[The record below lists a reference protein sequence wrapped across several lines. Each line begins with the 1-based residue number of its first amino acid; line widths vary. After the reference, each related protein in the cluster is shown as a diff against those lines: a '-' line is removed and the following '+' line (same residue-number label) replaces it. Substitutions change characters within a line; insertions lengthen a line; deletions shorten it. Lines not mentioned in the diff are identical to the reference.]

1 MTKLNPF
8 AILFY
13 IILSTVQVFGQ
24 VETLQDVSVPGAP
37 LIANAFPEI
46 KGDPYMA
53 DFTPGTILVSKKDT
67 IRNIAIRFNLYS
79 NMLEV
84 NRMGELMGYSG
95 KNIHG
100 FIFESFGTKEVYKS
114 GFDIPK
120 LGNGTFA
127 QVLSEGNYSLLKYKH
142 KYITDDP
149 SAAYGSQKSKAFQSK
164 TEYFVAH
171 KGTVVPF
178 KTKRKQLNTVF
189 GDETTKVLDL
199 IGKLKLDLRDEE
211 DMVKLVQAL
220 NN

>member
-1 MTKLNPF
+1 MTKLYTIAITF
-8 AILFY
+8 SLILFAA
-13 IILSTVQVFGQ
+13 QVAAQ

-37 LIANAFPEI
+37 LIANAYPEI

-53 DFTPGTILVSKKDT
+53 DFIPGTILVSKKDT
-67 IRNIAIRFNLYS
+67 IRNVAIRFNLYS

-120 LGNGTFA
+120 LGKGTFA
-127 QVLSEGNYSLLKYKH
+127 QVLSEGDYSLLKYKH

-149 SAAYGSQKSKAFQSK
+149 SAAYGSQKSKAFQLK
-164 TEYFVAH
+164 MEYYVAH

-178 KTKRKQLNTVF
+178 KTKRKQLNSVF
-189 GDETTKVLDL
+189 GDDTPKALDL
-199 IGKLKLDLRDEE
+199 IGKMKLDLRDEE
-211 DMVKLVQAL
+211 DMVKLVKAL

>member
-1 MTKLNPF
+1 MTKLYPF
-8 AILFY
+8 TIAFYLILF
-13 IILSTVQVFGQ
+13 SSQVFGQ

-37 LIANAFPEI
+37 LIANAFPEV
-46 KGDPYMA
+46 KGDPYMG
-53 DFTPGTILVSKKDT
+53 DFSQGSILVSKKDT
-67 IRNIAIRFNLYS
+67 IRNIAIRFNLYG

-100 FIFESFGTKEVYKS
+100 FIFESFENREIYKS

-120 LGNGTFA
+120 LGKATFA
-127 QVLSEGNYSLLKYKH
+127 QVLVEGDYTLLNYKQ

-149 SAAYGSQKSKAFQSK
+149 SAAYGSQKSKAFQSRM
-164 TEYFVAH
+164 EYFVAH
-171 KGTVVPF
+171 KEAVVPF
-178 KTKRKQLNTVF
+178 KTKRKQLSTVF
-189 GDETTKVLDL
+189 GEDTPKVLDL
-199 IGKLKLDLRDEE
+199 IGKMKLDLRDER

>member
-1 MTKLNPF
+1 MTKLYPF
-8 AILFY
+8 AIAFSLILFAA
-13 IILSTVQVFGQ
+13 QVSGQ

-46 KGDPYMA
+46 KGDPYMT
-53 DFTPGTILVSKKDT
+53 DFTQGTILVSKKDT
-67 IRNIAIRFNLYS
+67 IRNIAIRFNLFS

-100 FIFESFGTKEVYKS
+100 FIFESFGAKEVYKS

-120 LGNGTFA
+120 LGKGTFA
-127 QVLSEGNYSLLKYKH
+127 QVLSEGEYSLLKYKH

-164 TEYFVAH
+164 IEYFVAH
-171 KGTVVPF
+171 KETVVPF
-178 KTKRKQLNTVF
+178 KTKRKQLSAVF
-189 GDETTKVLDL
+189 GDDTPKVLDL
-199 IGKLKLDLRDEE
+199 IAKMKLDLRDEQH
-211 DMVKLVQAL
+211 MIQLVQAL